1 MDYKKRNSL
10 EWDEKK
16 QSSEAMTAR
25 DKKDSPGHWKRWWLI
40 ATIVPFCFAF
50 FLSWYFGA
58 PGGYEPFSQVK
69 VFLLFLQ
76 VGFVT
81 AYFIRHDL
89 KKAAVHLWITIIS
102 LWALSLV
109 VPYLSTQTD
118 VLLDMSDVSGEL
130 STPLYLFISCLSAAW
145 ILPGRWRVI
154 ARLACVVLI
163 VLYVLV
169 QFTYIG
175 YYTITHSL
183 ISINMLL
190 ALAQTNLAETREY
203 IEVNIPY
210 AEIAAGIIALVI
222 LGWLIFHASRFS
234 FSRRQVSRK
243 TWFVMLGLFCINLG
257 LCCLSI
263 GATRLAHVY
272 YETYETLHSFSDFQ
286 KIVEA
291 RRHMHIRNKVI
302 ADRLKAAPD
311 GVYVLVIGESLT
323 RDHMGVYG
331 YPRETTP
338 FQSRAISDP
347 HYEFFN
353 HGYSC
358 YTQTVQ
364 VLTEALTEKNQYNDI
379 NLVDAYSVV
388 DLAREAGFRT
398 TWISNQSR
406 FGVWDTPIGAIGSA
420 CDDQYWIN
428 QYVGTDVVTKDYDTA
443 LIPYLKKVD
452 PNNRRQLVVIHLMGS
467 HVSYWDRYPSEFY
480 KWPENPGNT
489 RSTEEIMNDEYDNS
503 VLFNDYVIENIM
515 NEATNFLHADGVLYF
530 SDHGEQVTER
540 PGHNADQFDYT
551 MVHIPFWVYL
561 SDQYRSMNPERVRLM
576 DERRNM
582 PFSNDMLYDTFMGI
596 MGLTAAHYDSES
608 DIFAPEFD
616 KDVTT
621 LMTMYGNVMIRDD
634 VEQLGSDKE
643 IMDQKW
649 NRNISDHA
657 RAHGYRSFDW
667 NTFQPVPIASETVPE
682 VENEGTS
689 RENQN

>member
-1 MDYKKRNSL
+1 M
-10 EWDEKK
+10 
-16 QSSEAMTAR
+16 
-25 DKKDSPGHWKRWWLI
+25 
-40 ATIVPFCFAF
+40 
-50 FLSWYFGA
+50 
-58 PGGYEPFSQVK
+58 
-69 VFLLFLQ
+69 
-76 VGFVT
+76 
-81 AYFIRHDL
+81 
-89 KKAAVHLWITIIS
+89 
-102 LWALSLV
+102 
-109 VPYLSTQTD
+109 
-118 VLLDMSDVSGEL
+118 
-130 STPLYLFISCLSAAW
+130 
-145 ILPGRWRVI
+145 
-154 ARLACVVLI
+154 
-163 VLYVLV
+163 
-169 QFTYIG
+169 
-175 YYTITHSL
+175 
-183 ISINMLL
+183 
-190 ALAQTNLAETREY
+190 
-203 IEVNIPY
+203 
-210 AEIAAGIIALVI
+210 
-222 LGWLIFHASRFS
+222 
-234 FSRRQVSRK
+234 
-243 TWFVMLGLFCINLG
+243 
-257 LCCLSI
+257 
-263 GATRLAHVY
+263 
-272 YETYETLHSFSDFQ
+272 
-286 KIVEA
+286 
-291 RRHMHIRNKVI
+291 
-302 ADRLKAAPD
+302 
-311 GVYVLVIGESLT
+311 
-323 RDHMGVYG
+323 
-331 YPRETTP
+331 
-338 FQSRAISDP
+338 
-347 HYEFFN
+347 
-353 HGYSC
+353 
-358 YTQTVQ
+358 
-364 VLTEALTEKNQYNDI
+364 LTEALTEKNQYNDI